1 MPPAPNNNP
10 LEDIELD
17 FTKPADKLANLKEKI
32 AAAER
37 GIILAESIGD
47 TARADEMAKKKAG
60 FEETLSLLKAQAVP
74 KQEFW
79 TSSTVDDDPFSSAVG
94 RENGGALDKM
104 DKRTGI

>member
-10 LEDIELD
+10 LENIDLD
-17 FTKPADKLANLKEKI
+17 FTKPADKLADLKEKI

-37 GIILAESIGD
+37 GIILAESIND
-47 TARADEMAKKKAG
+47 TVRADEMAKKKAG
-60 FEETLSLLKAQAVP
+60 FEETLALLKVETVP

-79 TSSTVDDDPFSSAVG
+79 THPTVDDDPFSSAVG

-104 DKRTGI
+104 DKRAGI